1 MTCSWAQD
9 APNILWWEMVPG
21 ARGDAA
27 ESRADTEPKQ
37 RVGGP
42 VLQQGGLCHMGGPG
56 EGHHSRGPCHRGGG
70 GPHHSGGHTMG
81 RQSRGPCHSGGHTLG
96 GVRAGGPAAV
106 GKGGLHQPQ
115 RLTWPAPRRRCRPA
129 PPPPRGTWLPP
140 STSTRNKPGQV
151 WG

>member
-9 APNILWWEMVPG
+9 APNILWWEMGPG

-27 ESRADTEPKQ
+27 ENRAGMEPKQ
-37 RVGGP
+37 RAGGP

-56 EGHHSRGPCHRGGG
+56 EGHHSRGPCHSGVGAHTTVGGI
-70 GPHHSGGHTMG
+70 
-81 RQSRGPCHSGGHTLG
+81 QW

-106 GKGGLHQPQ
+106 GKGGLHQPP